1 MKHEGLEFIQLAEM
15 ESKKEEQK
23 KIESAY
29 LARIAELAALKNYVD
44 FSKKEKAKTANTVF
58 ENYNQGIKEEK
69 KGKYQYTNTET
80 LFNIAADLEEI
91 YKKCKKL
98 REEIKNDKKLDKT
111 TKEELDEKI
120 ENDLSFIL
128 NIQNV
133 YFSPNDPELKPWLDK
148 EKEKYPE
155 KETEETVNRVENY
168 PLFKKLK
175 NFYEKNLVP
184 DAIDCLKEEEKYARK
199 RNSLEKFMEELFL
212 YYVYLINET
221 PKTTNEKEKDDLD
234 KFKAFLA
241 NVYSGIFTKQQE
253 NSKTSPKNKDIE
265 DKDEPIFE
273 EPPKIT
279 DVNTLLDQM
288 YDHYLDNNN
297 NLNFQE
303 KVEML
308 SSFLV
313 RNSDILGNA
322 LDTDVLSFAIG
333 AASDETSPEKDRDV
347 WQKVKENIETSLL
360 PNMTEETNNDTP
372 TFTNA

>member
-15 ESKKEEQK
+15 ENKKEERK
-23 KIESAY
+23 KIENAY
-29 LARIAELAALKNYVD
+29 LTRIAELAALKNYVN
-44 FSKKEKAKTANTVF
+44 FSKKEKAKTANNVF
-58 ENYNQGIKEEK
+58 ENYNQGIKKEK

-91 YKKCKKL
+91 YQKCKNLK
-98 REEIKNDKKLDKT
+98 EEIIKDKKLDQT
-111 TKEELDEKI
+111 TKEKLDDKI

-128 NIQNV
+128 NIRNV
-133 YFSPNDPELKPWLDK
+133 YLSPNDPELKPWLDK

-155 KETEETVNRVENY
+155 KEAEETKNRVENY

-184 DAIDCLKEEEKYARK
+184 DAIDCLKEEEKNARK
-199 RNSLEKFMEELFL
+199 RKSLEKFMEEMFL
-212 YYVYLINET
+212 YYVYLINQT
-221 PKTTNEKEKDDLD
+221 PKTTNEKEKNDLD

-265 DKDEPIFE
+265 DEDEPIFE
-273 EPPKIT
+273 EPPKIN
-279 DVNTLLDQM
+279 DVNTLLGQM
-288 YDHYLDNNN
+288 YDHYLANN

-313 RNSDILGNA
+313 RNSDALGNA
-322 LDTDVLSFAIG
+322 LDTDVLSFAIR
-333 AASDETSPEKDRDV
+333 AASDEASPEKDRDV
-347 WQKVKENIETSLL
+347 WQKVKENIELSLL

-372 TFTNA
+372 TFTNS